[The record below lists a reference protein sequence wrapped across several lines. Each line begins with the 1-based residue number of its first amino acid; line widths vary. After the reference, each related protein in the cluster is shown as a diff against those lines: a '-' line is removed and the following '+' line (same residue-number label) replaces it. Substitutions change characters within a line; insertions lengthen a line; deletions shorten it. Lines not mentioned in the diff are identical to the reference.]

1 MKNIFSTKQLV
12 KGLCLALG
20 IFTSVTIF
28 AAQQEQAYMNAK
40 RYDIAGRL
48 TGTISPD
55 PDSNGTL
62 RLLATRNTYNVTTGL
77 LERVEQGEL
86 ANWADENTPVNDWT
100 GFTIY
105 SSQTFTYDDYGR
117 KTTVT
122 VNDKNGTPV
131 SLTQTNYD
139 SESLVKCVAVRM
151 NPATLSVPAS
161 LPDACAMG
169 ADGPSGPDRISQYTY
184 DSLGRVVTESR
195 ALGTSLAQTYVTNG
209 YSGRSLTSQT
219 DANGN
224 RTELRYD
231 SNFHLVKM
239 VYPSPTI
246 KNQVNEADY
255 VEFSN
260 FDANGN
266 PQNQRKRNSKGTGEL
281 VTLAYDNINRVILKS
296 YTNTVKQK
304 NVSYNY
310 DLRGLL
316 VSARFGSDTGQG
328 ITTTYDG
335 FGNVATS
342 TNNMSGANRSVSYG
356 YDLNNN
362 RTSITH
368 PDGTVF
374 TYAFDGLSRVNR
386 INEGTSTALLN
397 INYSIDGHR
406 KSIVRTGGATTT
418 YGLTNNNYALDDGVH
433 LQTFIQNFTG
443 TANDLTTTFTFTAS
457 SQIETLTKTNSLY
470 YYQGND
476 NRIGTYV
483 PNGLN
488 QYTHIAGQPL
498 DYDGQGNLT
507 NDGTQIYTYDAE
519 NRLLTTSSST
529 TTGSFVYDP
538 NGRLFQSTI
547 GGTVTQYL
555 YDGDALIA
563 EYNGS
568 GTLLRRYVHGDQ
580 VDEPLVQY
588 NGTAIGASYRRYLHT
603 DHQGSIIAHSDS
615 SGNVFSTNG
624 TLAYDN
630 YGIAATKNNSVVG
643 AFGYTGQ
650 VYFPALGLN
659 YYKARMY
666 HPKLGRFLQTDPI
679 GYKDDMDLYAYV
691 GNDPVNKTDPTG
703 EFEFQWHF
711 LISFYAGMSTHQG
724 FFHSLSLAWHSATA
738 DFRPGSQG
746 TDAAHANWHA
756 MEGFTS
762 NGLQTPDEAAKGTHD
777 VVSNSLATNDIAL
790 ALHTVEDAAVPLHV
804 NHSWTGIFHWSFVKH
819 FIGDNFPSIQTI
831 RTAENNAESV
841 LNGNNPLSETAGGSA
856 NGSGA
861 ATGSNNSDNGM
872 SGGNVHICSGMGA
885 EKGGCNK

>member
-1 MKNIFSTKQLV
+1 MKNIFSTKQWV
-12 KGLCLALG
+12 NGLCFALG
-20 IFTSVTIF
+20 IFASVTIF
-28 AAQQEQAYMNAK
+28 AAQQEQSYMNAK
-40 RYDIAGRL
+40 RYDVAGRV

-62 RLLATRNTYNVTTGL
+62 RLLATRNTYNATTGL
-77 LERVEQGEL
+77 LESVESGEL
-86 ANWADENTPVNDWT
+86 ANWADENTSPNDWA
-100 GFTIY
+100 GFTVY
-105 SSQTFTYDDYGR
+105 RSQSFTYDSYGR

-122 VNDKNGTPV
+122 VKDKSGTPV

-139 SESLVKCVAVRM
+139 TQNRVNCVAVRM
-151 NPATLSVPAS
+151 NTTTFNAPEL
-161 LPDACAMG
+161 LPDACLVEDPNA
-169 ADGPSGPDRISQYTY
+169 SNVDRITQYTY
-184 DSLGRVVTESR
+184 DGLDQILTETR
-195 ALGTSLAQTYVTNG
+195 AVDTPIAQTYVTNG
-209 YSGRSLTSQT
+209 YTGRNLTSQT

-231 SNFHLVKM
+231 TNFRLVKM
-239 VYPSPTI
+239 VYPSPTT
-246 KNQVNEADY
+246 KNAVNENDF

-266 PQNQRKRNSKGTGEL
+266 PQNQRKRNSQGTGEL
-281 VTLAYDNINRVILKS
+281 ITLAYDNNNRVILKS

-316 VSARFGSDTGQG
+316 LSARFGSDAGQG

-374 TYAFDGLSRVNR
+374 TYAFDGLNRVNR
-386 INEGTSTALLN
+386 INEGASTTLLSV
-397 INYSIDGHR
+397 NYSIDGRR
-406 KSIVRTGGATTT
+406 KNIARTGGATTI
-418 YGLTNNNYALDDGVH
+418 YGLTSDNYSRDNGVH
-433 LQTFIQNFTG
+433 LKTFTQNFTG
-443 TANDLTTTFTFTAS
+443 TANDLTTRFTFTAS
-457 SQIETLTKTNSLY
+457 NQIETLTKDNSLY

-498 DYDGQGNLT
+498 GYDGQANLI
-507 NDGTQIYTYDAE
+507 NDGTQTYTYDAE
-519 NRLLTTSSST
+519 NRLLTTSGAVTS
-529 TTGSFVYDP
+529 GSFVYDP

-555 YDGDALIA
+555 YDGDALIG
-563 EYNGS
+563 EYNSS
-568 GTLLRRYVHGDQ
+568 GTLQRRYVHGDQ

-588 NGTAIGASYRRYLHT
+588 NSNAIGASNRRYLHA

-615 SGNVFSTNG
+615 SGSVFSTNG
-624 TLAYDN
+624 TLAYDA
-630 YGIAATKNNSVVG
+630 YGISAAKNNSVVG

-659 YYKARMY
+659 YYKARFY

-679 GYKDDMDLYAYV
+679 GYEDNMNLYAYV
-691 GNDPVNKTDPTG
+691 GNDPFNATDPTG
-703 EFEFQWHF
+703 TQCFAMTHG
-711 LISFYAGMSTHQG
+711 IGSVCAGAG
-724 FFHSLSLAWHSATA
+724 LSLPAPDKSTRNPTQVAQNEIANGKESLKETA
-738 DFRPGSQG
+738 AVAAVVG
-746 TDAAHANWHA
+746 TTVVAPELIAARVAV
-756 MEGFTS
+756 
-762 NGLQTPDEAAKGTHD
+762 AALRSEK
-777 VVSNSLATNDIAL
+777 VLATSIRFTEKLTPKSTPGISADI
-790 ALHTVEDAAVPLHV
+790 T
-804 NHSWTGIFHWSFVKH
+804 
-819 FIGDNFPSIQTI
+819 
-831 RTAENNAESV
+831 R
-841 LNGNNPLSETAGGSA
+841 SEAIKNVVA
-856 NGSGA
+856 NGFKQSA
-861 ATGSNNSDNGM
+861 KNENVYTNENKTYTFYNSTG
-872 SGGNVHICSGMGA
+872 GGIKDAPVGTPSASYYIDGILTGKVRFL
-885 EKGGCNK
+885 E

>member
-12 KGLCLALG
+12 NGLCLALG

-86 ANWADENTPVNDWT
+86 ANWADENTPANDWT

-374 TYAFDGLSRVNR
+374 TYAFDGLNRVNR

-418 YGLTNNNYALDDGVH
+418 YGLTENNYALDDGVH

-457 SQIETLTKTNSLY
+457 NQIETLTKTNSLY

-568 GTLLRRYVHGDQ
+568 GTLQRRYVHGDQ

-703 EFEFQWHF
+703 TYGRGDGFSDEQWKKF
-711 LISFYAGMSTHQG
+711 DKAQK
-724 FFHSLSLAWHSATA
+724 AAATA
-738 DFRPGSQG
+738 MDKKASKLESKANKLDSKGKPGGDRLRSEANSLKAG
-746 TDAAHANWHA
+746 AASLRSDGSDGKFAYAESGENYAACYPVSAGGAAFVPQSNKNIMIINLSSEAWGSSSILRWAVGHESLHSTGADLLDQR
-756 MEGFTS
+756 GS
-762 NGLQTPDEAAKGTHD
+762 NGERAYKYGTKDQKASFRELRDTDKGAINPDNLMD
-777 VVSNSLATNDIAL
+777 LVY
-790 ALHTVEDAAVPLHV
+790 
-804 NHSWTGIFHWSFVKH
+804 
-819 FIGDNFPSIQTI
+819 
-831 RTAENNAESV
+831 
-841 LNGNNPLSETAGGSA
+841 
-856 NGSGA
+856 
-861 ATGSNNSDNGM
+861 
-872 SGGNVHICSGMGA
+872 
-885 EKGGCNK
+885 